1 MKAGGLLVGAI
12 AGACLLSACGS
23 GSPAR
28 HAGSASSTPATSARA
43 TTTTTT
49 APLAR
54 GVEESRGDIPWSQV
68 GPGWTLAEW
77 SSVVPTESEPPPSTV
92 PGQTTSLYLV
102 NPSGGRYLVTTLP
115 YASTQSLTA
124 WSGDGRRALLAAPS
138 GNGTTVTELDLASGS
153 QQSFTVPDSVAVS
166 YSNPQGLAILATTQ
180 IGATLERLS
189 TTGTLQLSYPKTF
202 SGLGSFN
209 GASASSPDGTQIAM
223 GTLGGGV
230 ALVANG
236 GSVLSTLPV
245 PGTSYCSPVR
255 WWTTTEILASCTG
268 NNQQGMPLLWLVP
281 TSGGSPTALTVPP
294 PAGNA
299 DDGDEVAWQIG
310 SSTFLQD
317 AGGCGYQYLAE
328 LGPNHTTTPVTVP
341 GVVNGDSVFVL
352 GTVGEQIGLQT
363 SISCGPGLSLLWFN
377 PQTAQVNVVLG
388 PGLNGGSVSGA
399 ILYGDNNGELR

>member
-1 MKAGGLLVGAI
+1 MRAGGLLVGAI
-12 AGACLLSACGS
+12 AGACLVAGCGS
-23 GSPAR
+23 GSPSR
-28 HAGSASSTPATSARA
+28 TASSTSTPATSPQA

-49 APLAR
+49 APLGR
-54 GVEESRGDIPWSQV
+54 GAEAQRGDIPWSQV

-77 SSVVPTESEPPPSTV
+77 SSVVPTGIEPPPSTV

-115 YASTQSLTA
+115 YATTQSLTA
-124 WSGDGRRALLAAPS
+124 WSGDGRRALLAAPA
-138 GNGTTVTELDLASGS
+138 GNGTTVTEMDLASGS
-153 QQSFTVPDSVAVS
+153 QHSFTVPESVALS

-180 IGATLERLS
+180 IGSTLERLS
-189 TTGTLQLSYPKTF
+189 TTGTLQLTYPKTF

-230 ALVANG
+230 ALVAND
-236 GSVLSTLPV
+236 GSVVATLPV

-255 WWTTTEILASCTG
+255 WWTTSEILASCTTSSSDG
-268 NNQQGMPLLWLVP
+268 APLLWLVP
-281 TSGGSPTALTVPP
+281 ISGSPTALTVPP
-294 PAGNA
+294 PAGSSDA
-299 DDGDEVAWQIG
+299 GDEVAWQVG

-341 GVVNGDSVFVL
+341 GVVNGDSQFVL

-388 PGLNGGSVSGA
+388 PGMNGGSVSAA
-399 ILYGDNNGELR
+399 ILFGDNNGELR